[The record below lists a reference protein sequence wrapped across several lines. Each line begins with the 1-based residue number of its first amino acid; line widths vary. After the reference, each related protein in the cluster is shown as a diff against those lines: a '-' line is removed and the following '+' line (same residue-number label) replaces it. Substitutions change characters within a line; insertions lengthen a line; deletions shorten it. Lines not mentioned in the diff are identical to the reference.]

1 MRYNDSRIS
10 RNRYVHGSAAP
21 KYDIRREMEKKP
33 SPIISEQTRK
43 NREKAKSMNMGAVV
57 IACFVVGIIG
67 AALFGE
73 LYLQSQ
79 NADLHREI
87 ASMQSELNNLKMEN
101 DEEHSRIMGSVDMQS
116 IKERAITE
124 LNMQYA
130 QSGQV
135 IVVADASDDYV
146 HQYQDLP

>member
-1 MRYNDSRIS
+1 MRYD
-10 RNRYVHGSAAP
+10 NRYVHGSAAP

-33 SPIISEQTRK
+33 APVISEQTKR
-43 NREKAKSMNMGAVV
+43 NREKAKRMNLGAVM
-57 IACFVVGIIG
+57 ASLLVVGIIG

-79 NADLHREI
+79 NASLHREI
-87 ASMQSELNNLKMEN
+87 ASMQGELNNMKMEN
-101 DEEHSRIMGSVDMQS
+101 DEEYSRIMGSVDMQS

-124 LNMQYA
+124 LGMQYA